1 MSYELIA
8 AKREALGTGASRRLR
23 REGKLPA
30 VVYGADQAAESIVLE
45 HKAVFYAS
53 KEEAFHSSVLDLIV
67 DGKKQQVLVRDF
79 QMHPFRQEVQHIDF
93 QRVNAKQKIHVKV
106 SLHFLNADSSPAVK
120 LHGSKVSHV
129 ITAVDVVAL
138 PGDLPKFLE
147 VDMSAIKGGQTVH
160 LSDIKLPKGVELVSL
175 NRGENL
181 TVATV
186 SGKAP
191 VEEAAAE

>member
-1 MSYELIA
+1 MSYELNA
-8 AKREALGTGASRRLR
+8 AKRELLGTGASRRLR

-30 VVYGADQAAESIVLE
+30 VVYGGDQAAESIILD
-45 HKAVFYAS
+45 HNTVFYAA
-53 KEEAFHSSVLDLIV
+53 KQEAFHSSVLDLIV

-79 QMHPFRQEVQHIDF
+79 QMHPFKQQVQHLDF
-93 QRVNAKQKIHVKV
+93 QRVNAKEKIHVKV
-106 SLHFLNADSSPAVK
+106 SLHFLNAEISPAVK

-147 VDMSAIKGGQTVH
+147 VDMSKIKGGQTVH
-160 LSDIKLPKGVELVSL
+160 LSDISLPKGVELVSL